1 MNVNKIIK
9 MTSLQLLVVKKNQL
23 YQFITILISLTVYT
37 TGR

>member
-9 MTSLQLLVVKKNQL
+9 MTSLQLLGVKKKQL